1 MKLNLFSNLT
11 LGKQLRLGFLALAG
25 CVALVGALVGERII
39 HTRAIVDDLVNL
51 GMNSESLA
59 ALEVVMLSQTQAEKN
74 FLLSGDVKKLD
85 DHASFGKEVDN
96 TLKEAIASAE
106 KAGRNEAVAALSVVK
121 TQQAEYEAAFQ
132 KVAELGKAKKMKE
145 AISASLN
152 DSELKASTALQSV
165 WAVMDENRKLREKKA
180 QDTATAVRNAILTT
194 IFAALACVF
203 LAIMMGTVLTRR
215 LAAALAQVL
224 QFAEKTA
231 EGDLSQTLDV
241 SRQDELGQMMG
252 ALKRMAERVTK
263 VIVQIRASA
272 NGLSEAA
279 NAVASGSSQVNTS
292 AQQLSSGTSEQAASV
307 EETTSSLEQMNASI
321 TQNAENSRQTEQM
334 ALKGIKDAE
343 ESGQAVKET
352 VEAMKSIA
360 EKISIIE
367 EIAYQTNLLALNAA
381 IEAAR
386 AGDHGRGFAVVATE
400 VRKLA
405 ERSQTAAQE
414 ISALAGNSVRI
425 AEHSGKLLTELVP
438 TIKKT
443 TELVQEVSAASR
455 EQSSGVGQINRAMS
469 QVDAVTQQNASSAE
483 ELASTAEELASTAQL
498 MASQAEGLQHL
509 MDFFRLQGHEESRP
523 QQATHTPDHAVMH
536 HAAPPPPAAPS
547 ARPSEPVAARR
558 RTASAPRR
566 PVNGSAKLH
575 GTVESAERESSE
587 FVAF

>member
-1 MKLNLFSNLT
+1 MKFNLFTNMT
-11 LGKQLRLGFLALAG
+11 LGKQLRVGFLALAG
-25 CVALVGALVGERII
+25 CVALVGAVVGERII
-39 HTRAIVDDLVNL
+39 HTRGIVDDLVNI
-51 GMNSESLA
+51 GMNSESMA
-59 ALEVVMLSQTQAEKN
+59 ALEVVMLSQTQSEKD
-74 FLLSGDVKKLD
+74 FLLSGDAKNLD
-85 DHASFGKEVDN
+85 DHASFGKEVDS
-96 TLKEAIASAE
+96 TLTEAIANAQ
-106 KAGRNEAVAALSVVK
+106 KAGNAEAVAALGAIK
-121 TQQAEYEAAFQ
+121 TQQAEYEGSFK
-132 KVAELGKAKKMKE
+132 KVAELGKAKKSKE
-145 AISASLN
+145 AIELSLN
-152 DSELKASTALQSV
+152 DSALKANQALQSV
-165 WAVMDENRKLREKKA
+165 WAIMDQNRKAREKKA
-180 QDTATAVRNAILTT
+180 QETATAVRNAILTT
-194 IFAALACVF
+194 IFAALGCVF
-203 LAIMMGTVLTRR
+203 LAVMMGTVLTRR
-215 LAAALAQVL
+215 LAAALAQVVK
-224 QFAEKTA
+224 FAENTA

-241 SRQDELGQMMG
+241 TRQDELGQMMA
-252 ALKRMAERVTK
+252 ALKRMAERVTQ
-263 VIVQIRASA
+263 VIVQIRAGA
-272 NGLSEAA
+272 QGLTEAA

-343 ESGQAVKET
+343 ESGKAVKET

-386 AGDHGRGFAVVATE
+386 AGDHGKGFAVVATE

-414 ISALAGNSVRI
+414 ISGLAGNSVKI

-469 QVDAVTQQNASSAE
+469 QVDQVTQQNASSAE

-509 MDFFRLQGHEESRP
+509 MDFFRLNDGHEESR
-523 QQATHTPDHAVMH
+523 ATREHAPAEPVAPKPVQRPVTPATAK
-536 HAAPPPPAAPS
+536 AATPRPPAA
-547 ARPSEPVAARR
+547 AARR
-558 RTASAPRR
+558 RH
-566 PVNGSAKLH
+566 VNGSGKAVSLAAS
-575 GTVESAERESSE
+575 GESESD
-587 FVAF
+587 FVSF